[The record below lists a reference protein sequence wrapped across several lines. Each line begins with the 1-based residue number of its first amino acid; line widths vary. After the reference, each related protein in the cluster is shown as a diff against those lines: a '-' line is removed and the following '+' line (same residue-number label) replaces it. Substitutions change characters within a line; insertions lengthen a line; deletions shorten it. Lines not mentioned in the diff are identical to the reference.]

1 MDSVVILGIGLV
13 VGVILGALLGFIAFF
28 GLRTL
33 RRNHERL
40 QQDVAALRLDVKNL
54 TSRLSD
60 TPSNAAP
67 PVDAKNEDE
76 RAEPDK
82 TSTADVAEM
91 SVTPPPL
98 PPKLPGSEDDASER
112 AYAAQTVEDTPEHK
126 PSLDAESTIGG
137 KIAIWVGGL
146 ALAFGGLFLV
156 RYAIENAVLSPAAR
170 VTLGFAFGVL
180 VAALGEWTRRRPNQ
194 YSLPGF
200 ERANIPAILT
210 SVGIFIMFAA
220 VYAAHGLYELIGPVV
235 AFAALAVL
243 ALGVMAL
250 SLVHGP
256 SLGGLG
262 LVVSYA
268 VPFLISTETDSILG
282 LATYVLAVSA
292 AALAVARIRGWL
304 WLALSAIAAM
314 FAFAVLFQVTVP
326 FSEPVIVSLYLAAAV
341 ALAFTTFVLS
351 IHDRSVDT
359 EGGIDR
365 LVTAVLSLLIL
376 PIVLHFHESQA
387 LPIQVIE
394 MAMLFA
400 VPMAIAYLYPAMR
413 YVVFVPALIACA
425 RYLTMSV
432 PATEASAEQ
441 LLSPSLLTIEILATV
456 PTYAS
461 IGAIASAALLA
472 WSSWAALRSPARA
485 PMVATAAASAL
496 LLLFIAYGRIT
507 QFLSTGEFTAAA
519 LVLFALFHIQA
530 NVLHVRIG
538 QSESGRDQAI
548 ASALIGSL
556 VALTFAAAVAL
567 EGAGLTIALGLIAG
581 ATVITYLRYPLVELR
596 AFAVLAVLPYAARLM
611 WEPFIDPTALI
622 SAPPVFN
629 ILLWGY
635 GIPTAGFIASAI
647 VLTRTKNDIWAQLM
661 QAAAIV
667 ASVMTV
673 ALLALHAIDPF
684 FRFFSRTDA
693 LAAAATLVMVGGA
706 FSLGLTRLD
715 TLSKSPVLS
724 RGADILSG
732 LGILGGAVSLF
743 LLFNPVLGPVGVRFG
758 SIRVGES
765 LLFNLIGYAYA
776 LPALLFAMVVHQGWG
791 KKHKAYI
798 NLALGFTALLA
809 FAWVNLTI
817 RQVFSPN
824 NLTLEPVLE
833 AELYTYSVVWLLI
846 GIAMLAAG
854 IYWRNLKLRAASG
867 LALVVV
873 VLKVFLVDLSNL
885 DGILR
890 AISFIGLGAVLL
902 GIGVVYQRALRRV
915 AKSAPAP
922 DSSS

>member
-1 MDSVVILGIGLV
+1 MESAVILGIGLV
-13 VGVILGALLGFIAFF
+13 IGVIVGALLGFAAFF
-28 GLRTL
+28 GMRKLRQSHTG
-33 RRNHERL
+33 L
-40 QQDVAALRLDVKNL
+40 QQDVATLRLDVENL
-54 TSRLSD
+54 TARLAD
-60 TPSNAAP
+60 TPNAKTTP
-67 PVDAKNEDE
+67 TESDNEP
-76 RAEPDK
+76 AETET
-82 TSTADVAEM
+82 TSTADIAET
-91 SVTPPPL
+91 SAAPPPL
-98 PPKLPGSEDDASER
+98 PPRLPESAKEAETSER
-112 AYAAQTVEDTPEHK
+112 AYAARTEQDTPERTS
-126 PSLDAESTIGG
+126 PLDAESTIGG
-137 KIAIWVGGL
+137 KITIWVGGL

-170 VTLGFAFGVL
+170 VTLGFAFGAL

-194 YSLPGF
+194 YALPGF

-250 SLVHGP
+250 SLVHGAA
-256 SLGGLG
+256 LGGLG

-268 VPFLISTETDSILG
+268 VPFLISTETDTILG
-282 LATYVLAVSA
+282 LAIYVLAVSA

-304 WLALSAIAAM
+304 WLALSAIGAM
-314 FAFAVLFQVTVP
+314 FAFAVLFQTTVP
-326 FSEPVIVSLYLAAAV
+326 FSEPVIVGLYLAAAF

-351 IHDRSVDT
+351 IHEPTKDGQPFDKLAT
-359 EGGIDR
+359 I
-365 LVTAVLSLLIL
+365 TLSLLVL
-376 PIVLHFHESQA
+376 PIVLHFHESQD

-394 MAMLFA
+394 MTVLFT
-400 VPMAIAYLYPAMR
+400 VPMMIAYAYPALR
-413 YVVFVPALIACA
+413 YVVIVPALIACA

-441 LLSPSLLTIEILATV
+441 LLSPSLLTIEILASV

-461 IGAIASAALLA
+461 IGAITTAALLA
-472 WSSWAALRSPARA
+472 WASWAALRSSARA
-485 PMVATAAASAL
+485 PIVATAAASAL

-507 QFLSTGEFTAAA
+507 QFFSTGEFTGAA

-530 NVLHVRIG
+530 SVLHARIG
-538 QSESGRDQAI
+538 HGAPGRDQAI

-556 VALTFAAAVAL
+556 VALAFAAAIAL

-581 ATVITYLRYPLVELR
+581 ATVITYLRYPLLELR
-596 AFAVLAVLPYAARLM
+596 IFAVLAVLPYAARLM
-611 WEPFIDPTALI
+611 WEPFIDPIALI
-622 SAPPVFN
+622 SAPPIFN
-629 ILLWGY
+629 VLLWGY
-635 GIPTAGFIASAI
+635 GIPTAGFIASAV
-647 VLTRTKNDIWAQLM
+647 VLTRARNDIWAQLM
-661 QAAAIV
+661 QATAIV

-673 ALLALHAIDPF
+673 ALLALHVIDPF
-684 FRFFSRTDA
+684 FRFFGRTDA
-693 LAAAATLVMVGGA
+693 LAASATLVMVGGA

-715 TLSKSPVLS
+715 SLGKSQVLS
-724 RGADILSG
+724 RGADVLGG

-765 LLFNLIGYAYA
+765 LIFNLIGYAYA
-776 LPALLFAMVVHQGWG
+776 LPALLFALVVRQGWG

-824 NLTLEPVLE
+824 NLTLEPVRE

-846 GIAMLAAG
+846 GITMLAAG
-854 IYWRNLKLRAASG
+854 IYWRNLQLRAASG
-867 LALVVV
+867 LVLVVV

-902 GIGVVYQRALRRV
+902 GIGVVYQRALRTM
-915 AKSAPAP
+915 AKSTPESNQP
-922 DSSS
+922 G

>member
-1 MDSVVILGIGLV
+1 MESAVIFGIGLLVLIV
-13 VGVILGALLGFIAFF
+13 VGSLLGFAAFF
-28 GLRTL
+28 GMRKLRQSNAGFQQDLAALQLEVKTL
-33 RRNHERL
+33 AERL
-40 QQDVAALRLDVKNL
+40 ANTP
-54 TSRLSD
+54 TS
-60 TPSNAAP
+60 AAP
-67 PVDAKNEDE
+67 PQETEAHQDQ
-76 RAEPDK
+76 AEPEASDAEELTQ
-82 TSTADVAEM
+82 TSAA
-91 SVTPPPL
+91 PPPL
-98 PPKLPGSEDDASER
+98 PPQLPETAEETPER
-112 AYAAQTVEDTPEHK
+112 AYAAQSVQDTPERTS
-126 PSLDAESTIGG
+126 SLDAESTIGG
-137 KIAIWVGGL
+137 KITIWVGGL

-170 VTLGFAFGVL
+170 VMLGFAFGAL
-180 VAALGEWTRRRPNQ
+180 VAALGEWTRRRPGQ
-194 YSLPGF
+194 YALPGF

-235 AFAALAVL
+235 AFAALSVL

-256 SLGGLG
+256 ALGGLG

-282 LATYVLAVSA
+282 LAIYVLAVSA

-304 WLALSAIAAM
+304 WLALSAIGAM

-326 FSEPVIVSLYLAAAV
+326 FSEPVIVSLYLAAAF

-351 IHDRSVDT
+351 IHDRSVDPDS
-359 EGGIDR
+359 GIDW
-365 LVTAVLSLLIL
+365 LATAVLSLLVL
-376 PIVLHFHESQA
+376 PIVLHFHESQD

-394 MAMLFA
+394 MAVLFA
-400 VPMAIAYLYPAMR
+400 VPMAIAYAYPAMR
-413 YVVFVPALIACA
+413 YVVILPALIACA

-432 PATEASAEQ
+432 PATQASAEQ
-441 LLSPSLLTIEILATV
+441 LLSPSLLTIEILASV

-472 WSSWAALRSPARA
+472 WSSWATLRSPARA
-485 PMVATAAASAL
+485 PIVATAAASAL

-507 QFLSTGEFTAAA
+507 QFFSTGEFTGAA

-530 NVLHVRIG
+530 SILHARIG
-538 QSESGRDQAI
+538 QGAPGRDQAI

-556 VALTFAAAVAL
+556 VALAFAAAVAL
-567 EGAGLTIALGLIAG
+567 QGAGLTIALGLIAG
-581 ATVITYLRYPLVELR
+581 ATVVTYLRYPLVELR
-596 AFAVLAVLPYAARLM
+596 IFAVLAVLPYAARLM

-635 GIPTAGFIASAI
+635 GIPTAGFIASAV
-647 VLTRTKNDIWAQLM
+647 VLTRARNDIWAQLM

-667 ASVMTV
+667 ASVVTV

-684 FRFFSRTDA
+684 FRFFGRTDA
-693 LAAAATLVMVGGA
+693 LAASATLVMVGGA

-715 TLSKSPVLS
+715 SLGKSQVLS
-724 RGADILSG
+724 RGADVLGG

-765 LLFNLIGYAYA
+765 LIFNLIGYAYA
-776 LPALLFAMVVHQGWG
+776 LPALLFALVVRQGWE

-824 NLTLEPVLE
+824 NLTLEPVRE

-854 IYWRNLKLRAASG
+854 IRWRNFPLRAASG
-867 LALVVV
+867 LVLVVV

-902 GIGVVYQRALRRV
+902 GIGVVYQRALRSM
-915 AKSAPAP
+915 ATPALKSDQPG
-922 DSSS
+922 

>member
-1 MDSVVILGIGLV
+1 MESAVILGIGLV
-13 VGVILGALLGFIAFF
+13 VAVIVGALLGFAAFF
-28 GLRTL
+28 GLRKL
-33 RRNHERL
+33 RQSHAGL
-40 QQDVAALRLDVKNL
+40 QQDVAALRLDVENM
-54 TSRLSD
+54 TSWLSD

-67 PVDAKNEDE
+67 PVDAKSDDE

-82 TSTADVAEM
+82 TSTADVAEK

-98 PPKLPGSEDDASER
+98 PPQLPENVEDASQR
-112 AYAAQTVEDTPEHK
+112 AYAAQTVEDTPEQK

-137 KIAIWVGGL
+137 KITIWVGGL

-170 VTLGFAFGVL
+170 VTLGFAFGAL
-180 VAALGEWTRRRPNQ
+180 VAGLGEWTRRRPNQ

-235 AFAALAVL
+235 AFAALSVL

-268 VPFLISTETDSILG
+268 VPFLISTETDSIVG

-304 WLALSAIAAM
+304 WLALSAIGAM
-314 FAFAVLFQVTVP
+314 FAFAVLFQTTVP

-351 IHDRSVDT
+351 IHDRSIDPDS
-359 EGGIDR
+359 GIDW
-365 LVTAVLSLLIL
+365 LATAVLSILVL
-376 PIVLHFHESQA
+376 PIVLHFHESQD

-394 MAMLFA
+394 MAVLFA

-472 WSSWAALRSPARA
+472 WSSWAAQRSAARA

-507 QFLSTGEFTAAA
+507 QFFSTGEFTAAA

-530 NVLHVRIG
+530 SLLHARIE
-538 QSESGRDQAI
+538 QSAPGRDQAV

-556 VALTFAAAVAL
+556 VALAFAAAIAL

-596 AFAVLAVLPYAARLM
+596 AFAVLVLLPYAARLM

-622 SAPPVFN
+622 SAPPIFN
-629 ILLWGY
+629 VLLWGY

-647 VLTRTKNDIWAQLM
+647 VLTRTRNDIWAQMM

-667 ASVMTV
+667 ASVVTI
-673 ALLALHAIDPF
+673 ALLTLHAIDPF
-684 FRFFSRTDA
+684 FRFFGRTDA

-724 RGADILSG
+724 RGADVLGG

-776 LPALLFAMVVHQGWG
+776 LPALLFAMVVRQGWE

-817 RQVFSPN
+817 RQIFSPN
-824 NLTLEPVLE
+824 NLTLEPVRE

-854 IYWRNLKLRAASG
+854 IYWRNLQLRAASG
-867 LALVVV
+867 LVLVVV

-902 GIGVVYQRALRRV
+902 GIGVVYQRALRTM
-915 AKSAPAP
+915 ATPASESDKP
-922 DSSS
+922 G

>member
-1 MDSVVILGIGLV
+1 MESAVALGIGLLVLIV
-13 VGVILGALLGFIAFF
+13 VGALLGFAAFF
-28 GLRTL
+28 GMRKV
-33 RRNHERL
+33 RQNQAGL
-40 QQDVAALRLDVKNL
+40 QQDVAALRLHVESL
-54 TSRLSD
+54 TARLADAPNASATPPESD
-60 TPSNAAP
+60 
-67 PVDAKNEDE
+67 NEP
-76 RAEPDK
+76 AEPET
-82 TSTADVAEM
+82 TSTAEIAE
-91 SVTPPPL
+91 SPAAPPPL
-98 PPKLPGSEDDASER
+98 PAPLPESAKGGETAQR
-112 AYAAQTVEDTPEHK
+112 VYAARTEQETPERK
-126 PSLDAESTIGG
+126 SQLDAESTIGG
-137 KIAIWVGGL
+137 KITIWVGGL

-170 VTLGFAFGVL
+170 VMLGFAFGAL

-194 YSLPGF
+194 YALPGF

-235 AFAALAVL
+235 AFAALSVL

-268 VPFLISTETDSILG
+268 VPFLISTETEGILG
-282 LATYVLAVSA
+282 LAIYVLAVSA

-314 FAFAVLFQVTVP
+314 FAFAVLFQLAVP
-326 FSEPVIVSLYLAAAV
+326 FSEPVIVSLYLAAAF
-341 ALAFTTFVLS
+341 ALAFATFVLS
-351 IHDRSVDT
+351 IHDRSVDPNS
-359 EGGIDR
+359 GIDW
-365 LVTAVLSLLIL
+365 LATAVLSLLTL
-376 PIVLHFHESQA
+376 PMVLHFHESQG

-394 MAMLFA
+394 MGVLFA
-400 VPMAIAYLYPAMR
+400 APMAIAYIYPAMR

-441 LLSPSLLTIEILATV
+441 LLSPSLLTIEILASV

-461 IGAIASAALLA
+461 IGAIASAGLLA
-472 WSSWAALRSPARA
+472 WSSWAALRSAARA

-507 QFLSTGEFTAAA
+507 QFFSTSEFTGAA
-519 LVLFALFHIQA
+519 LVLFALFQIQA
-530 NVLHVRIG
+530 SVLHARIANG
-538 QSESGRDQAI
+538 APSRDQAL
-548 ASALIGSL
+548 ASALIGSI
-556 VALTFAAAVAL
+556 VALAFAAAIAL

-596 AFAVLAVLPYAARLM
+596 AFAVLAVLPYAGRLM
-611 WEPFIDPTALI
+611 WEPFIDPAALI

-635 GIPTAGFIASAI
+635 GIPTAGFIASAV
-647 VLTRTKNDIWAQLM
+647 VLTRARNDIWAQLM

-667 ASVMTV
+667 ASVVTV

-684 FRFFSRTDA
+684 FRFFGRTDA
-693 LAAAATLVMVGGA
+693 LAASATLVMVGGA

-715 TLSKSPVLS
+715 SLAKSPVLS

-732 LGILGGAVSLF
+732 LGMLGGAVSLF
-743 LLFNPVLGPVGVRFG
+743 LLFNPLLEPVGVRFG
-758 SIRVGES
+758 TVRVGES
-765 LLFNLIGYAYA
+765 LIFNLIGYAYA
-776 LPALLFAMVVHQGWG
+776 LPALLFALVVHQGWE

-798 NLALGFTALLA
+798 NLTLGFTVLIA
-809 FAWVNLTI
+809 FAWVNLSI

-824 NLTLEPVLE
+824 DLTLEPVRE

-854 IYWRNLKLRAASG
+854 IHWRNLQLRAASG
-867 LALVVV
+867 LVLVAV
-873 VLKVFLVDLSNL
+873 VLKVFLLDLSNL

-890 AISFIGLGAVLL
+890 AISFIGLGTVLL
-902 GIGVVYQRALRRV
+902 GIGVVYQRALRTMAR
-915 AKSAPAP
+915 PAP
-922 DSSS
+922 EPDPSN